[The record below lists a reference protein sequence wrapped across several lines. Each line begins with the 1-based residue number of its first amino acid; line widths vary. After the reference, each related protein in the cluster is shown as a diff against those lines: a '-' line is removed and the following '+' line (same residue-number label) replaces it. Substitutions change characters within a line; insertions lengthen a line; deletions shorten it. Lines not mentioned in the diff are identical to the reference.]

1 MTQSTFS
8 EMPFAAPDRIDK
20 RAWAFLN
27 LCADQHIDARLVG
40 GCVRDALLNQHN
52 SVKSPDIDIAIAA
65 TPQEVIQFCDHNQIN
80 YFPTGIDHGT
90 LTLLYK
96 GLPMEVTSL
105 RCDVKSDGRHAE
117 VAFGTSFIVDA
128 TRRDFTINALYV
140 DHKNILYDA
149 FNGVQ
154 DLHNRCVR
162 FIGDAHQRIAEDYLR
177 LWRYFR
183 FWGRFGNGCV
193 DLTVLPPLHKLAES
207 LTALSIERI
216 QRELLSILAQPW
228 PNPIIQSLCAYGL
241 LEHTFKAP
249 IKSGF
254 CRRLII
260 LERTSN
266 RSDICPIRRLS
277 ALLASLDLVHCPLKL
292 SRAQQQKL
300 KALMTKNL
308 KEIALTNP
316 QWWIDANLLVRA
328 KAANNTGVSIYVT
341 RQYVRDFM
349 PLPLFPITAKDLLC
363 LGYTPGVQ
371 MGDTLRRLKS
381 LWFDY
386 EFQLDKKVCLRHAA
400 EWL

>member
-1 MTQSTFS
+1 MKQPTFS
-8 EMPFAAPDRIDK
+8 EMPFTVPDRIDK

-52 SVKSPDIDIAIAA
+52 VTSSPDIDIAIAA
-65 TPQEVIQFCDHNQIN
+65 TPQEVIHFCNHNQIA

-105 RCDVKSDGRHAE
+105 RCDVKSDGRHAV
-117 VAFGTSFIVDA
+117 VAFGTSFIMDA
-128 TRRDFTINALYV
+128 MRRDFTINALYV
-140 DHKNILYDA
+140 DHNNILYDA

-154 DLHNRCVR
+154 DLYNRRVR

-193 DLTVLPPLHKLAES
+193 DLTVLPPLHELTEG

-216 QRELLSILAQPW
+216 QRELLNILAQPW
-228 PNPIIQSLCAYGL
+228 SHVIIQSLCTYGL
-241 LEHTFKAP
+241 LVHTFNAP
-249 IKSGF
+249 INSDL

-260 LERTSN
+260 LERSYN
-266 RSDICPIRRLS
+266 RSDICPIRRLV
-277 ALLASLDLVHCPLKL
+277 ALLISADLVHCPLKL

-316 QWWIDANLLVRA
+316 QWWIDANLLAYA
-328 KAANNTGVSIYVT
+328 KATHNTSASMYNA
-341 RQYVRDFM
+341 RQYTCSLM
-349 PLPLFPITAKDLLC
+349 PFPAFPVTAKDLLR

-371 MGDTLRRLKS
+371 VGDTLRRLKS
-381 LWFDY
+381 LWFNHV
-386 EFQLDKKVCLRHAA
+386 FQLDKEACLAHAV